1 MKHVFGF
8 IILAL
13 VFTTAC
19 RKEDNTSK
27 NKATVGGEIRN
38 HSEGVLTIE
47 KIQSPFE
54 HLIFQ
59 KHPVDTLSIDSNWIF
74 IADITIEEGFYQVV
88 YKDFAFVLY
97 LEPDKTLNINLDANQ
112 PESTLEFSGGGK
124 KFNTYLQQVNEERNR
139 LKENAP
145 DLFALPESDFLAAV
159 DASRKRMDTLL
170 VNYITAKPTTNPKVL
185 QLESLNNY
193 YSMLRMLMLY
203 SSQRAYFSEE
213 TEALSPRYF
222 DFLKPSTLNDSLA
235 ENNLIYY
242 SFLNE
247 ALDHFIQEKAKTDK
261 LALVEYADFMRVRMH
276 VIDSIFTCKEIKNFF
291 VAQTALNSI
300 RLAFLNKEDSLLTT
314 AINMLNDSVLIEAV
328 HHELELN
335 KHLQA
340 GLKAPHFEV
349 FTPNGKLHQLADFR
363 GKKLYIDVWATW
375 CAPCLEELPY
385 IKNLQSKSKELNVEV
400 LSITLDENLNTW
412 KKFLKN
418 KAFGGMQ
425 CYVENHWNSEFCKD
439 YRIQSIPRY
448 ILIDEEGNLISAN
461 APKPSDKKLL
471 DLLKTPS
478 PNTLP

>member
-47 KIQSPFE
+47 KIQSPHE
-54 HLIFQ
+54 HLIS
-59 KHPVDTLSIDSNWIF
+59 KTYPVDTLTIDSNWIF
-74 IADITIEEGFYQVV
+74 VANSTFEEGFYQMV

-97 LEPDKTLNINLDANQ
+97 LEPDKTLNINIDANQ

-170 VNYITAKPTTNPKVL
+170 VNYITAKPTTNPNVL

-193 YSMLRMLMLY
+193 YSMLHMLMLY
-203 SSQRAYFSEE
+203 SSQRAYFTEE
-213 TEALSPRYF
+213 SVALSQRYF
-222 DFLKPSTLNDSLA
+222 DFLNPSSLNDSLA

-247 ALDHFIQEKAKTDK
+247 ALNHFIQEKAQSEK
-261 LALVEYADFMRVRMH
+261 LALVDYADFMQLRIRI
-276 VIDSIFTCKEIKNFF
+276 IDSVFSSQTIKNYFLG
-291 VAQTALNSI
+291 QTALNSI
-300 RLAFLNKEDSLLTT
+300 RLAFLNKEDSLLAT
-314 AINMLNDSVLIEAV
+314 AINMLSDSVLTEAI
-328 HHELELN
+328 HSELELN

-340 GLKAPHFEV
+340 GQKAPHFEV
-349 FTPNGKLHQLADFR
+349 FSPSGKLHQLTDFR

-418 KAFGGMQ
+418 KAFGGTQ
-425 CYVENHWNSEFCKD
+425 CYAENHWNSTFCKD

-471 DLLKTPS
+471 DLLK
-478 PNTLP
+478 